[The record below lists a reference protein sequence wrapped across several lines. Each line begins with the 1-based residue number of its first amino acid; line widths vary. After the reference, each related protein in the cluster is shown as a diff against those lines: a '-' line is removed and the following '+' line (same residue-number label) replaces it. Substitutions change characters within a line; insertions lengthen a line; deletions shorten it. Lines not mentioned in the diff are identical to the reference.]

1 MTAVL
6 ALSHV
11 LASVFAQDGFVAYGN
26 SNQWAFVAAGWAAVV
41 VGFTVY
47 AVLLMRK
54 GRQLSK
60 QVPPKD
66 RRWMS

>member
-1 MTAVL
+1 MSAVL
-6 ALSHV
+6 AVVAV
-11 LASVFAQDGFVAYGN
+11 LADEGFTAYGN

-47 AVLLMRK
+47 AILLIRK

-60 QVPPKD
+60 QVPPED

>member
-6 ALSHV
+6 AL
-11 LASVFAQDGFVAYGN
+11 LFAQDGFEAYGN